1 MTERRQ
7 WALVI
12 GVSVALGVG
21 LSAVTVRLG
30 DELFPLKIGA
40 DAPDF
45 AALPVEA
52 TAPTP
57 VDAPTPALVDAGMPD
72 STAGAVSGAAGGVAG
87 GVAGGSTT
95 TAAPSSP
102 LREVKGIDDYTGE
115 VVLLNI
121 WATWCGP
128 CRIEMP
134 SMQRLQERLGP
145 KGLKIVAV
153 SVDDPGQAGAIRR
166 FAQELGLSFEL
177 LHDPTKAIERTY
189 QTTGVPETF
198 LIGRDGTIRR
208 RSIGAEAWD
217 SEANV
222 AQLERLL
229 AEPRP

>member
-1 MTERRQ
+1 VTERRQ

-21 LSAVTVRLG
+21 LWAVTVRLG

-45 AALPVEA
+45 AALPVD
-52 TAPTP
+52 APAPAP
-57 VDAPTPALVDAGMPD
+57 VDAPMPD
-72 STAGAVSGAAGGVAG
+72 STAGAVRGAAGGA
-87 GVAGGSTT
+87 AGGSTT
-95 TAAPSSP
+95 TAAPSP
-102 LREVKGIDDYTGE
+102 ALREVKGIDDYTGE

-145 KGLKIVAV
+145 KGLRIVAV